1 MIGAHKRSVRFLRA
15 YTALARLARRKWFWM
30 AAIIAVFTSNIFWLS
45 RNHVNGDVAYN
56 LYAAER
62 MADGAVLYKDINDMN
77 PPLIYILQMPA
88 VWMSNTF
95 HPQPHV
101 FLYAGLWVTFGG
113 ILLLLIT
120 WAGKSGRGRGCTHS
134 CCL

>member
-1 MIGAHKRSVRFLRA
+1 MVLDGRYHHCFHIEYL
-15 YTALARLARRKWFWM
+15 LAVTESRERRRR
-30 AAIIAVFTSNIFWLS
+30 VLS
-45 RNHVNGDVAYN
+45 LCG
-56 LYAAER
+56 LYAGER